1 MSYKKRLKRNISFA
15 YISAFISALV
25 FVIPIWVAYQRRVL
39 TFTQMAFF
47 SSIAYG
53 ITTFLELPTGA
64 LADLI
69 GRRKTIMLGWL
80 IAALSNI
87 YLAFAS
93 SVFMFLIGFG
103 VRAAG
108 EALISGADTALIFDT
123 LKELKR
129 ENYFSKYRARAGFIY
144 RVGLILATFMGG
156 YLYQIWIGLPYAL
169 MGATGLLVII
179 FIFLMIEPRI
189 DTEKF
194 TLKSYVRQT
203 KDGFKE
209 LFKTNYMRKLT
220 VYYTFVGGIT
230 WTCLYYFNQ
239 PFAKDLGFTEIGLSW
254 LFGTLYLI
262 SSLLI
267 LVLTEK
273 EELLTRNR
281 VYLGFPIIMSLALL
295 PGIFATKII
304 GPLLLLGIMFAGSS
318 RFAIL
323 DKYANKEFLSKYRA
337 TAISSLNMLVSLFYI
352 VVVGISGKIQD
363 LYNTKLIFTL
373 LGVMTLFL
381 VWPSSLSLVREYK
394 AYLLRKNNNQS

>member
-1 MSYKKRLKRNISFA
+1 
-15 YISAFISALV
+15 
-25 FVIPIWVAYQRRVL
+25 
-39 TFTQMAFF
+39 
-47 SSIAYG
+47 
-53 ITTFLELPTGA
+53 
-64 LADLI
+64 
-69 GRRKTIMLGWL
+69 
-80 IAALSNI
+80 
-87 YLAFAS
+87 
-93 SVFMFLIGFG
+93 
-103 VRAAG
+103 
-108 EALISGADTALIFDT
+108 
-123 LKELKR
+123 
-129 ENYFSKYRARAGFIY
+129 
-144 RVGLILATFMGG
+144 
-156 YLYQIWIGLPYAL
+156 
-169 MGATGLLVII
+169 
-179 FIFLMIEPRI
+179 MIEPRI

-203 KDGFKE
+203 RDGFKE
-209 LFKTNYMRKLT
+209 LLKSSYMKKLT
-220 VYYTFVGGIT
+220 VYYTVVGGIT

-239 PFAKDLGFTEIGLSW
+239 PFAKDLGFSEIGLSW

-295 PGIFATKII
+295 PGIFATKIT

-337 TAISSLNMLVSLFYI
+337 TAVSSLNMLVSLFYI

-373 LGVMTLFL
+373 LGILTLFL

-394 AYLLRKNNNQS
+394 AYLVRKNNNQS